1 MAAGIVLKTGR
12 RKTAVARVAIKKGSG
27 KIFVNNQEADVYV
40 TGELLRLKLR
50 EPLVIAGAEGKYD
63 IKANVFGGGQ
73 NSQVEA
79 VRQGIARALIE
90 MSGSD
95 ELKRKFLSYDRS
107 MIVSDTRFK
116 EMRKPNNSKA
126 RAKRQKSYR

>member
-1 MAAGIVLKTGR
+1 MAANTVLKTGR
-12 RKTAVARVAIKKGSG
+12 RKTAVARVTLKKGSG
-27 KIFVNNQEADVYV
+27 KLIVNNQDADSYV
-40 TGELLRLKLR
+40 NGELLRLKLR
-50 EPLVIAGAEGKYD
+50 EPLVLAGVEGKYD

-79 VRQGIARALIE
+79 VRQGIARALLE
-90 MSGSD
+90 VTGS
-95 ELKRKFLSYDRS
+95 EGLRKEFLSYDRS

-116 EMRKPNNSKA
+116 EMRKPNTSKA